1 MPVGNPRDRR
11 AVLNLSRPGWALL
24 VAVLVA
30 VAACAPVPKESAPP
44 LRTPSKVISEAGM
57 EFFVYELKFP
67 GTSQDLTMKIGA
79 SLIWVPLE
87 TVQYLLFSGLEQDN
101 FRQVQVILTTG
112 EQLRGEVFVG
122 QSIQGKTDVG
132 YWNMPLKDVRN
143 LAMGSD

>member
-1 MPVGNPRDRR
+1 MPVGNPRERQALPTWGSPLLVLL
-11 AVLNLSRPGWALL
+11 AVLLL
-24 VAVLVA
+24 AVP
-30 VAACAPVPKESAPP
+30 ACAPVPKESAPP

-79 SLIWVPLE
+79 SLLWVPME
-87 TVQYLLFSGLEQDN
+87 TVQYLLFSGPEQDN
-101 FRQVQVILTTG
+101 YRQVQVILTTG

-143 LAMGSD
+143 LAMGAD